1 MYIREYMVTP
11 VITITPDTLVD
22 DALRTM
28 YQHHIRRLPVVDE
41 GKLVGLVTRNG
52 LREAAPPSSATPLSI
67 WGTHYQLS
75 KLKVRDVM
83 ITDVITVTPDTTI
96 EEAST
101 LVEKHRIGTLPVID
115 ESKNL
120 VGIITSTDLL
130 HLMAQVLGF
139 GQKGVRLHIFD
150 CSGNAKGA
158 CHRRIIEVLSKHPIE
173 ILSAFPVKLTDT
185 EQEDFIVHL
194 DTEDAEPIVDEL
206 KKLGLEVEVRK
217 H

>member
-11 VITITPDTLVD
+11 VITVTPDTLVD

-83 ITDVITVTPDTTI
+83 ITDVITVTPDNTI
-96 EEAST
+96 EEAAT
-101 LVEKHRIGTLPVID
+101 LVEKHKIGTLPVID

-139 GQKGVRLHIFD
+139 GQKGVRLHIFG
-150 CSGNAKGA
+150 CSSSAKEA
-158 CHRRIIEVLSKHPIE
+158 CHRRIIEVLSKHPVE

-185 EQEDFIVHL
+185 GQEDFIVHL
-194 DTEDAEPIVDEL
+194 DTEDAEPIADEL

>member
-11 VITITPDTLVD
+11 VITVTPDTLID

-28 YQHHIRRLPVVDE
+28 HQHHIRRLPVVDN
-41 GKLVGLVTRNG
+41 GKLVGLVTRHG
-52 LREAAPPSSATPLSI
+52 LREATPFSAIPLSI

-75 KLKVRDVM
+75 KMKVRDVM

-96 EEAST
+96 EEASA
-101 LVEKHRIGTLPVID
+101 LVEKHKIGTLPVID
-115 ESKNL
+115 ERKNL

-130 HLMAQVLGF
+130 RLMAQVLGF
-139 GQKGVRLHIFD
+139 GQKGVRLHIFG
-150 CSGNAKGA
+150 CSGGTEGIY
-158 CHRRIIEVLSKHPIE
+158 HRRIMEVLSKHPIE
-173 ILSAFPVKLTDT
+173 ILSAFPVKLADT
-185 EQEDFIVHL
+185 EQEDFIVHM
-194 DTEDAEPIVDEL
+194 DTEDAEPIVNEL

>member
-11 VITITPDTLVD
+11 VITVTPDTLID

-28 YQHHIRRLPVVDE
+28 HQHHIRRLPVVDE
-41 GKLVGLVTRNG
+41 GKLVGLLTRNG
-52 LREAAPPSSATPLSI
+52 LREATPSSAIPLSI

-75 KLKVRDVM
+75 KMKVRDVM
-83 ITDVITVTPDTTI
+83 ITDVITVTPDTSV
-96 EEAST
+96 EEASA

-139 GQKGVRLHIFD
+139 GQKGVRLHIFG
-150 CSGNAKGA
+150 CSGGTEGV
-158 CHRRIIEVLSKHPIE
+158 CHRRVMEVLSKHPIE
-173 ILSAFPVKLTDT
+173 ILSAFPVKLADT
-185 EQEDFIVHL
+185 EREDFIVHL
-194 DTEDAEPIVDEL
+194 DTEDAEPIVNEL

>member
-11 VITITPDTLVD
+11 VITVTPDTLID

-28 YQHHIRRLPVVDE
+28 HQHHIRRLPVVDN
-41 GKLVGLVTRNG
+41 GKLVGLITRHG
-52 LREAAPPSSATPLSI
+52 LRGAVPSSAIPLSI

-75 KLKVRDVM
+75 KMKVRDVM

-96 EEAST
+96 EEASA
-101 LVEKHRIGTLPVID
+101 LVEKHKIGTLPVID
-115 ESKNL
+115 ERKNV
-120 VGIITSTDLL
+120 VGIITRTDLL

-139 GQKGVRLHIFD
+139 GQKGVRLHIFG
-150 CSGNAKGA
+150 CSGGTEGG
-158 CHRRIIEVLSKHPIE
+158 CHRQIMEVLSKHPIE
-173 ILSAFPVKLTDT
+173 ILSAFPVKLADT
-185 EQEDFIVHL
+185 EQEDFIVHM
-194 DTEDAEPIVDEL
+194 DTEDAEPIVNEL

>member
-11 VITITPDTLVD
+11 VITVTPDTLID

-28 YQHHIRRLPVVDE
+28 HQRHIRRLPVVDN
-41 GKLVGLVTRNG
+41 GKLVGLVTRHG
-52 LREAAPPSSATPLSI
+52 LRGAVPSSAIPLSI

-75 KLKVRDVM
+75 KMKVRDVM

-96 EEAST
+96 EEASA
-101 LVEKHRIGTLPVID
+101 LVEKHKIGTLPVID
-115 ESKNL
+115 ERKNV
-120 VGIITSTDLL
+120 VGIITRTDLL

-139 GQKGVRLHIFD
+139 GQKGVRLHIFG
-150 CSGNAKGA
+150 CSGGTEGVR
-158 CHRRIIEVLSKHPIE
+158 HRQIMEVLSKHPIE
-173 ILSAFPVKLTDT
+173 ILSAFPVKLADT
-185 EQEDFIVHL
+185 EQEDFIVHM
-194 DTEDAEPIVDEL
+194 DTEDAEPIVNEL